1 MSLARIGSSYFA
13 LSFMVDVFLLGESY
27 VSSSTSVNILQP
39 QDVEINELL
48 DIFRD
53 AWNLHFQ
60 VLL

>member
-1 MSLARIGSSYFA
+1 
-13 LSFMVDVFLLGESY
+13 MVDVFLLGESY